1 MTLSAAPLFTPAR
14 FGEIAL
20 ANRIVMAPLT
30 RNRAPGQMPNALMA
44 AYYAQRASA
53 GLLIT
58 EATPMCPLGHG
69 YADTPGIHTEA
80 QAAAWRPV
88 TDAVHQAGGR
98 IVVQLWH
105 VGRISH
111 TSVLPPGEVPVSST
125 ARASGSR
132 TLVHQGDG
140 TLGMADCSAPRAL
153 RTEELPG
160 VVADYRR
167 AARLAMEAGFDGVE
181 IHSANGYLLEQF
193 LRASINDRSDAYGGG
208 VEGRTRLVREVM
220 DAIAAEIGAG
230 RTGIRLSPVTPSNGA
245 PPDIDAQATYEA
257 VAVHAG
263 RLGLAFMEV
272 VEGATGGARDLL
284 GFDFAAL
291 KAAFGGPWIVNNGY
305 TRPMA
310 IEAVAGGAADAVAF
324 GRPFIGNPDL
334 VRRIA
339 DDLPW
344 APYERATCYGGGA
357 VGYTD
362 YPAWEAAASAA
373 TAAVGAAIA

>member
-14 FGEIAL
+14 FGDIAL

-30 RNRAPGQMPNALMA
+30 RNRAAAGHVPGPHA
-44 AYYAQRASA
+44 ATYYVQRASA

-58 EATPMCPLGHG
+58 EATPISPLGQG
-69 YADTPGIHTEA
+69 YADVPGLYTPA
-80 QAAAWRPV
+80 QVQGWRAV
-88 TDAVHQAGGR
+88 TDAVHAAGGR

-111 TSVLPPGEVPVSST
+111 TSLLPPGEVPVSST
-125 ARASGSR
+125 ARPSGSR
-132 TLVHQGDG
+132 TLVRQADG
-140 TLGMADCSAPRAL
+140 TLGMAECSAPRAL
-153 RTEELPG
+153 RTDELPG

-167 AARLAMEAGFDGVE
+167 AARAALDAGFDGVE

-220 DAIAAEIGAG
+220 EAIADEIGAG

-245 PPDIDAQATYEA
+245 PPDADAQATYEA
-257 VAVHAG
+257 VAVRA
-263 RLGLAFMEV
+263 RQLGLAFVEV
-272 VEGATGGARDLL
+272 VEGATGGAREFH

-305 TRPMA
+305 TREMA
-310 IEAVAGGAADAVAF
+310 IQAVAGGAADAVAF

-334 VRRIA
+334 VRRLR

-344 APYERATCYGGGA
+344 APYDRDTCYGGGA
-357 VGYTD
+357 KGYTD
-362 YPAWEAAASAA
+362 YPAWAEAVA
-373 TAAVGAAIA
+373 